1 MFRVSTLGL
10 ALALATA
17 APVTMVAVTT
27 PAMAADA
34 LSPAVGNP
42 LKEAQAAAKKRQASV
57 AVAKINE
64 ARKAA
69 KTDFEKTTV
78 AKTAAYVYTA
88 TGQYAKAAQEL
99 EAIGGTPNQL
109 APLYYQAGQYQK
121 AIQAASKSNS
131 ADVQLIVAQSYVKLG
146 QHAQAAAAYKKLI
159 AIGGAKKQYLENL
172 AGAQYRAGDKAGYL
186 QTVEKLI
193 RVDPSPSNW
202 KALLHN
208 LSDEAMPTGAKLGLF
223 MLINATGNLDSEAEY
238 NEFVQLAATNGAST
252 LAHQALQEAVKEGA
266 LPKDARTQRTV
277 QGVEARAKQAQA
289 QVAKLAASKT
299 PADLLTAG
307 KTYYGMG
314 QYDVAA
320 ATFAKAGN
328 TPEALLLK
336 GIAQV
341 RAGQGAAAKATLAQ
355 VKGKGYEDVASLW
368 SLYSATKKSS

>member
-1 MFRVSTLGL
+1 MFRVPTLGL
-10 ALALATA
+10 ALALATVAPAAMIVSA
-17 APVTMVAVTT
+17 AP
-27 PAMAADA
+27 AAA
-34 LSPAVGNP
+34 QTVSQAVGNP
-42 LKEAQAAAKKRQASV
+42 LKEAMAAAKKRQGSA
-57 AVAKINE
+57 ATAKIAE

-69 KTDFEKTTV
+69 KTDFEKRKV
-78 AKTAAYVYTA
+78 AEAAAYVYTA
-88 TGQYAKAAQEL
+88 TGQYAKAAAEL
-99 EAIGGTPNQL
+99 EGIGGTPNQI
-109 APLYYQAGQYQK
+109 APLYYQAGQYAK
-121 AIQAASKSNS
+121 AAQIASKSNS
-131 ADVQLIVAQSYVKLG
+131 ADMQLIVAQSYVKMD
-146 QHAQAAAAYKKLI
+146 QHDKAAAAYKRLV
-159 AIGGAKKQYLENL
+159 AAGGAKKQYLEGL

-208 LSDEAMPTGAKLGLF
+208 LRGEPMPAGAKLGLF
-223 MLINATGNLDSEAEY
+223 MLINATGNLDSATEY
-238 NEFVQLAATNGAST
+238 NEFVQLSATNGAPT
-252 LAHQALQEAVKEGA
+252 LGYEAMKVGVEKGK
-266 LPKDARTQRTV
+266 LPNDARTQRTL

-299 PADLLTAG
+299 PADLINAG

-336 GIAQV
+336 GISQV
-341 RAGQGAAAKATLAQ
+341 QAGQGAAAKSTLAS

-368 SLYSATKKSS
+368 SLYSSTKKSS